1 MKQSKFKIPIKK
13 LERIIGK
20 KLRRNSKVLGV
31 DTASR
36 TGWAIIK
43 TNTISVEIDT
53 GIISLGEIK
62 NWNDRFDYLIT
73 FFKDI
78 MNDSMDV
85 VIEEAFVG
93 INRKASLLLAK
104 YGAIVFATSRQ
115 AGIPKENINFIT
127 ASGARKKVGIRGKRK
142 KKEGAIEF
150 VSKFISI
157 SSDDVSDG
165 IILALTGIVV
175 EPKLGDYLK

>member
-1 MKQSKFKIPIKK
+1 MNKFKIPLKK

-20 KLRRNSKVLGV
+20 RLKRNKKVLGV
-31 DTASR
+31 DTAGR

-43 TNTISVEIDT
+43 TNTTYAEINT

-73 FFKDI
+73 FFSDI
-78 MNDSMDV
+78 MNENTDL
-85 VIEEAFVG
+85 VIEEVFVG

-104 YGAIVFATSRQ
+104 YGAIVYATGRQ
-115 AGIPKENINFIT
+115 AGVKNISFIT
-127 ASGARKKVGIRGKRK
+127 TSSARKKVNIRGKQK
-142 KKEGAIEF
+142 KKEGAIQF
-150 VSKFISI
+150 VSKFIKI
-157 SSDDVSDG
+157 ASDDVSDG
-165 IILALTGIVV
+165 IILALTGLVI